1 LPKNGTATDEN
12 RIFEFKHQP
21 PLMSG
26 TVETYK
32 IIAPAIASAGVYYFT
47 TDSDLHYEVR
57 FGRRQDN
64 ILHATIVF
72 GVINEEFDGEEY
84 VVTNRGE
91 VFRVMT
97 TIVKIV
103 KMFMAEH
110 TKIMCYE
117 FTGIPKEGEDESK
130 TSQRNVL
137 YKRYLPKIFEA
148 GWDFNFNGNSAI
160 VTRKNQR
167 Y

>member
-1 LPKNGTATDEN
+1 
-12 RIFEFKHQP
+12 
-21 PLMSG
+21 MSG

-32 IIAPAIASAGVYYFT
+32 IIPPPIASAGVYFFT
-47 TDSDLHYEVR
+47 TDSGMEYEVR

-84 VVTNRGE
+84 VVTNKGE

-97 TIVKIV
+97 TIVQIV

-130 TSQRNVL
+130 TSKRNVL
-137 YKRYLPKIFEA
+137 YKRYLPRIFET
-148 GWDFNFNGNSAI
+148 GWEFNFKGNSAI
-160 VTRKNQR
+160 VTRKPTR
-167 Y
+167 F